1 MHLFVCLFVSVKP
14 QGVTITGLTQSVIEN
29 TEVEVKCK
37 VSRVKP
43 RADIYWRK
51 GLHGSLQRGT
61 TTSVPISD
69 GTFQLEDTYKVSFS
83 RNDHNTKLFC
93 LVTRPGVST
102 DVWGN
107 SHIVANVLCK

>member
-1 MHLFVCLFVSVKP
+1 MFVCLFVSVKP

-29 TEVEVKCK
+29 TQVEVKCK

-51 GLHGSLQRGT
+51 GLLGSLERGT
-61 TTSVPISD
+61 TTSVPLSD
-69 GTFQLEDTYKVSFS
+69 GTFQLESIYKVSFS

-93 LVTRPGVST
+93 FVTQPGVST
-102 DVWGN
+102 AVWGN
-107 SHIVANVLCK
+107 SNIIANVLCK